1 MGSMRAF
8 VILALDRLLTARSG
22 RSLSTC
28 MIKAIDELLKL
39 GCAGA
44 SGARVLDIFSPPR
57 EEYKMAGDGFA
68 SRRADMK
75 EVSC

>member
-1 MGSMRAF
+1 MDFRK
-8 VILALDRLLTARSG
+8 DNRQLTARSG
-22 RSLSTC
+22 RRLSTC

-39 GCAGA
+39 GRAGA